1 MLMKRKILVI
11 GLDGATFDV
20 INPLIKEGRMP
31 NLAGLIAAGA
41 SGCMRSTVP
50 PVSGPA
56 WMSLATGMKPE
67 RTSIYDFTYRKA
79 GSYELQHIS
88 SSDYAG
94 RAVWDYLGKAGKKVG
109 ILNYPMFFPPYPVNG
124 FITTGL
130 GASDDDEFTSPAAF
144 KQELNRAAGGKYELQ
159 VAYHNIRY
167 EDTELF
173 LNDLQRVLVKKFR
186 AATCLAKEKQWDFF
200 WLVLSETDWLQH
212 LIWQRLDERRSD
224 SKAQRYE
231 GFRERFKELWGLI
244 DQAIGELC
252 AVVGPQTNIVVL
264 SDHGFGPNEGVFKLN
279 VWLEREGYLAWRKG
293 RSRVF
298 ADAKEAI
305 CGRARAIARAIKL
318 HKLAP
323 GLYGHARATKDKLI
337 EKVIDQID
345 LDKSVA
351 FDPGHTI
358 PFGGIYIND
367 QIVTSPDARRALGRE
382 IEEKLHNWADANHVN
397 IETWQQPD
405 SPGGRTNTGPD
416 LLVGVNDWGCV
427 VLKEPLGGEVFERR
441 PYSSRHT
448 GSHRMNGIFVA
459 AGPDIQ
465 RGTAETV
472 HLYDIA
478 PTILHLFDIPV
489 PADMDGRV
497 REDIVT
503 AEYLMAHPAKLQKQ
517 AAGNECRQTMS
528 HAREM
533 TQQEKDFVQQQ
544 LKDLGYM

>member
-1 MLMKRKILVI
+1 
-11 GLDGATFDV
+11 
-20 INPLIKEGRMP
+20 MP
-31 NLAGLIAAGA
+31 NMAGLMAAGT
-41 SGCMRSTVP
+41 SGCMLSTIP

-56 WMSLATGMKPE
+56 WISLATGMKPE
-67 RTSIYDFTYRKA
+67 RTAIYDFTYRKA
-79 GSYELQHIS
+79 GSYQLEHIS

-94 RAVWDYLGKAGKKVG
+94 RAVWDYLGQAGKKVG

-124 FITTGL
+124 FITAGL
-130 GASDDDEFTSPAAF
+130 GASDDDEFTSPAAL
-144 KQELNRAAGGKYELQ
+144 KQDLNRAADGKYELC
-159 VAYHNIRY
+159 VGYHNIRY

-173 LNDLQRVLVKKFR
+173 LNDVQRVLDKKLR
-186 AATCLAKEKQWDFF
+186 AATSLAREKQWDFF

-212 LIWQRLDERRSD
+212 LMWQHLDQKQSHPDVRSGER
-224 SKAQRYE
+224 
-231 GFRERFKELWGLI
+231 FRECFKDLWGQI
-244 DQAIGELC
+244 DRAVGELC
-252 AVVGPQTNIVVL
+252 AIAGPQANIVVV

-279 VWLEREGYLAWRKG
+279 VWLQREGYLIWRKN

-298 ADAKEAI
+298 EDTKEAI
-305 CGRARAIARAIKL
+305 FRRVRAIARGVKL
-318 HKLAP
+318 HRVAP
-323 GLYGHARATKDKLI
+323 SLYGHARATKDKLL

-367 QIVTSPDARRALGRE
+367 RIVTSPEKRQELCGE
-382 IEEKLHNWADANHVN
+382 IEKKLRNWAEANNVT
-397 IETWQQPD
+397 IEAWHRWD
-405 SPGGRTNTGPD
+405 SPGARAGTGPD
-416 LLVGVNDWGCV
+416 LLVGINDWGCV
-427 VLKEPLGGEVFERR
+427 VLKDQLSGEVFERT

-465 RGTAETV
+465 QCAVEPV
-472 HLYDIA
+472 HLCDVA
-478 PTILHLFDIPV
+478 PTVLHLFNVPV
-489 PADMDGRV
+489 PASMDGRV

-503 AEYLMAHPAKLQKQ
+503 AEYLMAHPAKLQNET
-517 AAGNECRQTMS
+517 AGNKCRETMS
-528 HAREM
+528 RAREM